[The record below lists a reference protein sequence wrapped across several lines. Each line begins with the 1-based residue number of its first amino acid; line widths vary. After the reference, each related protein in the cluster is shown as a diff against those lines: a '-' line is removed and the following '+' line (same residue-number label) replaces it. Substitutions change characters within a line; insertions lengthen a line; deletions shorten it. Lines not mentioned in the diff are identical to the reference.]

1 MKSNF
6 YVISKT
12 TQNFSD
18 YLSGTMRLSNQI
30 PQTVK
35 EVLIANKKGKVRGK
49 ITTFLDKEGNVI
61 EKAFNI
67 KDKPLKNRI
76 YTSQKIISERMKLLH
91 LPK

>member
-18 YLSGTMRLSNQI
+18 YLSGTIRLSNQI
-30 PQTVK
+30 PYTVK
-35 EVLIANKKGKVRGK
+35 EVILGRKEKVSGK